1 MRRLAF
7 LFRPGW
13 VILALLVV
21 AFAYLCFSVLAPWQL
36 GKNSSTEHRNQLIE
50 DSLKSDPVPAEEL
63 LGPGKPENGDEWRR
77 VTLTGHYVA
86 NSDVLV
92 RLRSHDGN
100 PAYEVLTPFALADG
114 RAVLVDRGYVDAVE
128 GTKPPTVAAAPTQPV
143 TLDGRIRKSE
153 GVVPDKPPIV
163 EDGYRQ
169 VYSIDSQQVS
179 QVLNTALLGGYIQL
193 TDDQAGGFAPV
204 PLPQLD
210 AGPYLSYGLQ
220 WLAFGIMAPLGLAYF
235 VRAELLERRKNRTPA
250 AVTEAQPAPV
260 TKEDKLADRYG
271 RRS

>member
-1 MRRLAF
+1 M
-7 LFRPGW
+7 
-13 VILALLVV
+13 
-21 AFAYLCFSVLAPWQL
+21 
-36 GKNSSTEHRNQLIE
+36 
-50 DSLKSDPVPAEEL
+50 
-63 LGPGKPENGDEWRR
+63 
-77 VTLTGHYVA
+77 
-86 NSDVLV
+86 
-92 RLRSHDGN
+92 
-100 PAYEVLTPFALADG
+100 
-114 RAVLVDRGYVDAVE
+114 
-128 GTKPPTVAAAPTQPV
+128 

-220 WLAFGIMAPLGLAYF
+220 CRRGSRSPRPARHRSASPISFEQNYWNGA
-235 VRAELLERRKNRTPA
+235 RTERRRLLPKPSPR
-250 AVTEAQPAPV
+250 
-260 TKEDKLADRYG
+260 L
-271 RRS
+271 

>member
-1 MRRLAF
+1 M
-7 LFRPGW
+7 FRPGW
-13 VILALLVV
+13 VILALLVAV
-21 AFAYLCFSVLAPWQL
+21 FAYLCFSVLAPWQL
-36 GKNSSTEHRNQLIE
+36 GKNSTTEHRNQLIE

-63 LGPGKPENGDEWRR
+63 LGPGKPETGDEWRL
-77 VTLTGHYVA
+77 VTVTGHYLA

-92 RLRSHDGN
+92 RLRSHDGT
-100 PAYEVLTPFALADG
+100 PAYEVLTPFALNDG
-114 RAVLVDRGYVDAVE
+114 RAVLVDRGFLDAVE
-128 GTKPPTVAAAPTQPV
+128 GTKPPAVAAAPTQQV

-153 GVVPDKPPIV
+153 GSDPDKKPIF
-163 EDGYRQ
+163 EDGFRQ
-169 VYSIDSQQVS
+169 VYSIDPQQVS

-220 WLAFGIMAPLGLAYF
+220 WLAFGVMAPLGLAYF
-235 VRAELLERRKNRTPA
+235 VRAELLERRKNRGASPEPA
-250 AVTEAQPAPV
+250 PAPV

-271 RRS
+271 RRG